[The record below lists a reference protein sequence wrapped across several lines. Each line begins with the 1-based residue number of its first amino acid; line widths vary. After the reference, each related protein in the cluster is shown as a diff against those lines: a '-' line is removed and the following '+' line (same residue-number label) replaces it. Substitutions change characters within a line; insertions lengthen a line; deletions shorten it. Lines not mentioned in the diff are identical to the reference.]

1 MKRFKARKWQ
11 NEAIKR
17 ALNDA
22 SGGIFLEAAGGRGK
36 TLCALEIAKQKK
48 AKKVIV
54 VNNRVSILNGWEK
67 SYKEFSYDKSFELVA
82 LTDRKLSNIVKE
94 GSKMACDVLIIDE
107 WQNVSSDKNVRA
119 YAKIRR
125 DYTIGLSATPIRKKG
140 QNFYPLEKTL
150 WKKANPNRKFDWEL
164 AHGKMVYDAFSYS
177 KTKWA
182 DFRDYESYISNLP
195 NFMRWEEIEKIENAE
210 ENNGF
215 KIKFFKKTL
224 PCANPEAL
232 KMLDTYNVVTKNGK
246 TAMSKLSF
254 GKTAFERILNQ
265 AGFDIDFPKLKAVNE
280 DTPLLKE
287 IDRLIAK
294 APHEMLI
301 VTKSVQIANIIKERN
316 PQIGIWTGTTKKLLD
331 APIVVATS
339 QTLGVGVDGLQDK
352 FKTLAVLDPVAE
364 DSGEYDDYR
373 QLLWRVTGSRQK
385 HDVNIIEFYFSDE
398 KKAEKEVK

>member
-17 ALNDA
+17 SLNDT
-22 SGGIFLEAAGGRGK
+22 SGGIFLESAGGRGK
-36 TLCALEIAKQKK
+36 TLCALEIAKQRQ
-48 AKKVIV
+48 AKRVIV
-54 VNNRVSILNGWEK
+54 VNNRVSILSGWEK
-67 SYKEFSYDKSFELVA
+67 SYNEFAYNKSFELVA
-82 LTDRKLSNIVKE
+82 LTDKKLSNIVKE
-94 GSKMACDVLIIDE
+94 GSKMACDVLILDE
-107 WQNVSSDKNVRA
+107 WQNISSNNCVSA
-119 YAKIRR
+119 YKKIKRS
-125 DYTIGLSATPIRKKG
+125 YTIGLSATPIRKKG

-150 WKKANPNRKFDWEL
+150 WKKANPNRKFDWQL

-182 DFRDYESYISNLP
+182 DFRDYESYVSNLP

-215 KIKFFKKTL
+215 KIKFFKNTL
-224 PCANPEAL
+224 PCANPDAS
-232 KMLDTYNVVTKNGK
+232 KMLNTYNVVTKNGK

-265 AGFDIDFPKLKAVNE
+265 TGFEIDFPKLKAVNE

-287 IDRLIAK
+287 VDRLIAK

-301 VTKSVQIANIIKERN
+301 VTKSVQIAGIIKERN
-316 PQIGIWTGTTKKLLD
+316 PQIGIWTGATKELLD

-352 FKTLAVLDPVAE
+352 FKTLVILDPVDE
-364 DSGEYDDYR
+364 ESGEYDDYR

-385 HDVNIIEFYFSDE
+385 HDVNIIEIYFS
-398 KKAEKEVK
+398 EVMSVNTR

>member
-1 MKRFKARKWQ
+1 MKRFKARRWQ
-11 NEAIKR
+11 QEAIKR
-17 ALNDA
+17 ALDDT

-36 TLCALEIAKQKK
+36 TLCALEIAKQRD
-48 AKKVIV
+48 AKKVII
-54 VNNRVSILNGWEK
+54 VNNRVSILSGWEK
-67 SYKEFSYDKSFELVA
+67 SFNEFSYDKSFELVA
-82 LTDRKLSNIVKE
+82 ITDKKLSNIVKE
-94 GSKMACDVLIIDE
+94 GSKMACDVLILDE
-107 WQNVSSDKNVRA
+107 WQNISSKNCVSA
-119 YAKIRR
+119 YKKVKRN
-125 DYTIGLSATPIRKKG
+125 YTIGLSATPIRKKG
-140 QNFYPLEKTL
+140 ENFYPLEKTL
-150 WKKANPNRKFDWEL
+150 WKKANPNRKFDWQL
-164 AHGKMVYDAFSYS
+164 AHGTMVYDAFSYS

-224 PCANPEAL
+224 PCANPEAM
-232 KMLDTYNVVTKNGK
+232 KMLNTYNVVTKNGK
-246 TAMSKLSF
+246 TAMSKLAF
-254 GKTAFERILNQ
+254 GKTAFERIINQ
-265 AGFDIDFPKLKAVNE
+265 AGLDIDFPKLKAVNE

-287 IDRLIAK
+287 IDRLIKK

-316 PQIGIWTGTTKKLLD
+316 PQIGIWTGTTKELLE

-385 HDVNIIEFYFSDE
+385 HDVNIIEFYFSGGN
-398 KKAEKEVK
+398 KC

>member
-1 MKRFKARKWQ
+1 MKEFKARRWQ
-11 NEAIKR
+11 KEAIRR
-17 ALNDA
+17 ALNDT

-36 TLCALEIAKQKK
+36 TLCALEIAKQRK

-54 VNNRVSILNGWEK
+54 VNNRVSILSGWGK
-67 SYKEFSYDKSFELVA
+67 SYSEFGYNKSFELVA
-82 LTDRKLSNIVKE
+82 ITDKKLSNIVKE
-94 GSKMACDVLIIDE
+94 GSKMTCDVLIIDE

-119 YAKIRR
+119 YAKIKRN
-125 DYTIGLSATPIRKKG
+125 YTIGLSATPIRKKG
-140 QNFYPLEKTL
+140 QNFYPLEKTI
-150 WKKANPNRKFDWEL
+150 WGRANPNRKFDWQL
-164 AHGKMVYDAFSYS
+164 AHGTMVYDAFSYS

-182 DFRDYESYISNLP
+182 DFRDYESYVNNLP

-224 PCANPEAL
+224 PCANPDDL
-232 KMLDTYNVVTKNGK
+232 RMLNTYNVVTKNGK

-287 IDRLIAK
+287 IDRLITK

-301 VTKSVQIANIIKERN
+301 VTKSVQIANIIKARN
-316 PQIGIWTGTTKKLLD
+316 PQIGIWTGNTKKLLD
-331 APIVVATS
+331 APVVVATS

-352 FKTLAVLDPVAE
+352 FKTLVVLDPVDE
-364 DSGEYDDYR
+364 SSGEYDDYR

-385 HDVNIIEFYFSDE
+385 HDVNIIEIRF
-398 KKAEKEVK
+398 K

>member
-1 MKRFKARKWQ
+1 MKTFKARKWQ
-11 NEAIKR
+11 EVAIKR
-17 ALNDA
+17 SLNDT
-22 SGGIFLEAAGGRGK
+22 SGGIFLESAGGRGK

-48 AKKVIV
+48 AKKVII

-67 SYKEFSYDKSFELVA
+67 SYTEFGYNKSFELVA
-82 LTDRKLSNIVKE
+82 LTDKKLSNIVKE
-94 GSKMACDVLIIDE
+94 GSKMACDVLILDE
-107 WQNVSSDKNVRA
+107 WQNISSKNCVSA
-119 YAKIRR
+119 YKKVKRN
-125 DYTIGLSATPIRKKG
+125 YTIGLSATPIRKKG

-150 WKKANPNRKFDWEL
+150 WKKANPNRKFDWQL

-182 DFRDYESYISNLP
+182 DFRDYENYVSNLP
-195 NFMRWEEIEKIENAE
+195 NFMRYEEVERIENAE

-224 PCANPEAL
+224 PCANPKTL
-232 KMLDTYNVVTKNGK
+232 KMLNTYNVVTKNGK
-246 TAMSKLSF
+246 TAMSKLAF

-287 IDRLIAK
+287 IDRLITK

-316 PQIGIWTGTTKKLLD
+316 PQIGIWTGTTKELLT

-352 FKTLAVLDPVAE
+352 FKTLAILDPVDE

-385 HDVNIIEFYFSDE
+385 HDVNILEIRF
-398 KKAEKEVK
+398 K

>member
-1 MKRFKARKWQ
+1 MKVFKARKWQ
-11 NEAIKR
+11 ETAIKR
-17 ALNDA
+17 ALNDT
-22 SGGIFLEAAGGRGK
+22 SGGIFLESAGGRGK
-36 TLCALEIAKQKK
+36 TLCALEIAKQKE

-54 VNNRVSILNGWEK
+54 VNNRVSILRGWEK
-67 SYKEFSYDKSFELVA
+67 SYKEFGYDKSFELVA
-82 LTDRKLSNIVKE
+82 ITDKKLSNIVKE

-119 YAKIRR
+119 YAKIKRN
-125 DYTIGLSATPIRKKG
+125 YTIGLSATPIRKKG

-150 WKKANPNRKFDWEL
+150 WKKANPNRKFDWQL
-164 AHGKMVYDAFSYS
+164 AHGTMVYDAFSYS

-182 DFRDYESYISNLP
+182 DFRDYESYVDNLP
-195 NFMRWEEIEKIENAE
+195 NFMRYEEVERIENAE

-215 KIKFFKKTL
+215 KIKFFKNTL
-224 PCANPEAL
+224 PCANPEDL
-232 KMLDTYNVVTKNGK
+232 KMLNTYNVVTKNGK

-265 AGFDIDFPKLKAVNE
+265 TGFDIDFPKLKAVNE

-287 IDRLIAK
+287 VDRLIAK

-301 VTKSVQIANIIKERN
+301 VTKSVQIAGIIKERN
-316 PQIGIWTGTTKKLLD
+316 PRIGIWTGTTKELLN

-352 FKTLAVLDPVAE
+352 FKTLVILDPVE
-364 DSGEYDDYR
+364 ESSGEYDDYR

-385 HDVNIIEFYFSDE
+385 HDVNILEIRFKD
-398 KKAEKEVK
+398 

>member
-1 MKRFKARKWQ
+1 MKRFKARRWQ
-11 NEAIKR
+11 KEAIR
-17 ALNDA
+17 RSINDK
-22 SGGIFLEAAGGRGK
+22 SGGIFLESAGGRGK
-36 TLCALEIAKQKK
+36 TLCALEIARQRE
-48 AKKVIV
+48 AKKVII
-54 VNNRVSILNGWEK
+54 VNNRVSILSGWEK

-82 LTDRKLSNIVKE
+82 LTDKKLSSIVKE

-119 YAKIRR
+119 YAKIKRN
-125 DYTIGLSATPIRKKG
+125 YTIGLSATPIRKKG
-140 QNFYPLEKTL
+140 QNFYPLEKTI
-150 WKKANPNRKFDWEL
+150 WGRANPNRKFDWQL
-164 AHGKMVYDAFSYS
+164 AHGNMVYDAFSYS

-195 NFMRWEEIEKIENAE
+195 NFMRYEEVERIENAE

-215 KIKFFKKTL
+215 KIKFYKKTL
-224 PCANPEAL
+224 PAANPDAL
-232 KMLDTYNVVTKNGK
+232 KMLNTYNVVIKNGK

-265 AGFDIDFPKLKAVNE
+265 TGFDIDFPKLKAVNE

-316 PQIGIWTGTTKKLLD
+316 PQIGIWTGTTKELLE

-352 FKTLAVLDPVAE
+352 FKTLVVLDPVDE
-364 DSGEYDDYR
+364 NSGEYDDYR

-385 HDVNIIEFYFSDE
+385 HDVNIIEIRFKD
-398 KKAEKEVK
+398 

>member
-1 MKRFKARKWQ
+1 MKRFEARRWQ
-11 NEAIKR
+11 EEAIKR
-17 ALNDA
+17 SINDE
-22 SGGIFLEAAGGRGK
+22 SGGIFLESAGGRGK
-36 TLCALEIAKQKK
+36 TLCALEIAKQRG

-54 VNNRVSILNGWEK
+54 VNNRVSILSGWEK
-67 SYKEFSYDKSFELVA
+67 SYEEFGYSKSFELVA
-82 LTDRKLSNIVKE
+82 ITDKKLSNIVKE
-94 GSKMACDVLIIDE
+94 GSKMTCDVLIIDE

-125 DYTIGLSATPIRKKG
+125 NYTIGLSATPIRKKG
-140 QNFYPLEKTL
+140 KNFYPLEKTL
-150 WKKANPNRKFDWEL
+150 WGKANPNRKFDWQL

-182 DFRDYESYISNLP
+182 DFRDYESYVNNLP
-195 NFMRWEEIEKIENAE
+195 NFMRYEEVERIENAE

-224 PCANPEAL
+224 PCANPDDL
-232 KMLDTYNVVTKNGK
+232 KMLNTYNVVTKNGK
-246 TAMSKLSF
+246 TAMSKLAF

-287 IDRLIAK
+287 IDRLITK

-316 PQIGIWTGTTKKLLD
+316 PQIGIWTGNTKKLLD

-352 FKTLAVLDPVAE
+352 FKTLAILDPVDE
-364 DSGEYDDYR
+364 NSGEYDDYR

-385 HDVNIIEFYFSDE
+385 HDVNILEFYF
-398 KKAEKEVK
+398 K

>member
-1 MKRFKARKWQ
+1 MKEFNARKWQ
-11 NEAIKR
+11 QEAIR
-17 ALNDA
+17 RSINDE
-22 SGGIFLEAAGGRGK
+22 SGGIFLESAGGRGK
-36 TLCALEIAKQKK
+36 TLCALEIAKQRK

-67 SYKEFSYDKSFELVA
+67 SYTEFGYNKSFELVA
-82 LTDRKLSNIVKE
+82 LTDKKLSNVVKE
-94 GSKMACDVLIIDE
+94 GSKMACDVLILDE
-107 WQNVSSDKNVRA
+107 WQNISSKNCVSA
-119 YAKIRR
+119 YKKVKRN
-125 DYTIGLSATPIRKKG
+125 YTIGLSATPIRKKG
-140 QNFYPLEKTL
+140 QNFYPLEKTI
-150 WKKANPNRKFDWEL
+150 WGRANPNRKFDWQL

-182 DFRDYESYISNLP
+182 DFRDYESYVSNLP
-195 NFMRWEEIEKIENAE
+195 NFMRYEEVERIENAK

-224 PCANPEAL
+224 PCANPEAM
-232 KMLDTYNVVTKNGK
+232 KMLNTYNVVTKNGK
-246 TAMSKLSF
+246 TAMSKLAF

-287 IDRLIAK
+287 IDRLISK
-294 APHEMLI
+294 APHEMLV

-316 PQIGIWTGTTKKLLD
+316 PQIGIWTGTTKELLE

-352 FKTLAVLDPVAE
+352 FKTLAILDPVDE

-385 HDVNIIEFYFSDE
+385 HDVNILEIRF
-398 KKAEKEVK
+398 KEI

>member
-1 MKRFKARKWQ
+1 MKEFKARKWQ

-17 ALNDA
+17 SINDE

-54 VNNRVSILNGWEK
+54 VNNRVSILSGWEK

-82 LTDRKLSNIVKE
+82 LTDKKLSSIVKE
-94 GSKMACDVLIIDE
+94 GFKMACDVLIIDE

-119 YAKIRR
+119 YAKIKRK
-125 DYTIGLSATPIRKKG
+125 YTIGLSATPIRKKG

-164 AHGKMVYDAFSYS
+164 AHGKMVYDAFAYS

-182 DFRDYESYISNLP
+182 DFRDYESYVSNLP
-195 NFMRWEEIEKIENAE
+195 NFMRYEEIEKIENAE

-215 KIKFFKKTL
+215 KIKFFKNTL
-224 PCANPEAL
+224 PCANPDAI
-232 KMLDTYNVVTKNGK
+232 KMLNTYNVVTKNGK
-246 TAMSKLSF
+246 TAMSKLAF

-265 AGFDIDFPKLKAVNE
+265 TGFDIDFPKLKAVNE

-316 PQIGIWTGTTKKLLD
+316 PQIGIWTGTTKELLT

-352 FKTLAVLDPVAE
+352 FKTLAVLDPVDE
-364 DSGEYDDYR
+364 NSGEYDDYR
-373 QLLWRVTGSRQK
+373 QLLWRVTGSRQR
-385 HDVNIIEFYFSDE
+385 HDVNIIEFYFSGGN
-398 KKAEKEVK
+398 KC

>member
-1 MKRFKARKWQ
+1 MKEFKARKWQ

-17 ALNDA
+17 SADDA

-36 TLCALEIAKQKK
+36 TLCALEIAKQKN

-54 VNNRVSILNGWEK
+54 VNNRVSILSGWEK
-67 SYKEFSYDKSFELVA
+67 SYKEFGYDKSFELVA
-82 LTDRKLSNIVKE
+82 LTDKKLSSIVKE
-94 GSKMACDVLIIDE
+94 GSKMACDVLILDE
-107 WQNVSSDKNVRA
+107 WQNISSKNCVSA
-119 YAKIRR
+119 YKKVKRK
-125 DYTIGLSATPIRKKG
+125 YTVGLSATPIRKKG
-140 QNFYPLEKTL
+140 QNFYPLEKTI
-150 WKKANPNRKFDWEL
+150 WGRANPNRKFDWEL
-164 AHGKMVYDAFSYS
+164 THGKMVYDAFAYS

-182 DFRDYESYISNLP
+182 DFRDYESYVSNLP
-195 NFMRWEEIEKIENAE
+195 NFMRYEEIEKIENAE

-215 KIKFFKKTL
+215 KIKFFKNTL
-224 PCANPEAL
+224 PCANPDAW
-232 KMLDTYNVVTKNGK
+232 KMLNTYNVVTKNGK

-265 AGFDIDFPKLKAVNE
+265 TGFDIDFPKLKAVNE

-287 IDRLIAK
+287 VDRLIAK

-316 PQIGIWTGTTKKLLD
+316 PLIGIWTGTTKKLLD
-331 APIVVATS
+331 APIIVATS

-352 FKTLAVLDPVAE
+352 FKTLVVLDPVAE
-364 DSGEYDDYR
+364 SSGEYDDYR

-385 HDVNIIEFYFSDE
+385 HDVNIIEIRFKD
-398 KKAEKEVK
+398 

>member
-1 MKRFKARKWQ
+1 MKEFKARKWQ

-17 ALNDA
+17 SLNDT

-48 AKKVIV
+48 SKKVIV
-54 VNNRVSILNGWEK
+54 VNNRVSILSGWEK

-82 LTDRKLSNIVKE
+82 LTDKKLSSIVKE

-107 WQNVSSDKNVRA
+107 WQNVSSKNCVSA
-119 YAKIRR
+119 YKKIKRK
-125 DYTIGLSATPIRKKG
+125 YTIGLSATPIRKKG

-150 WKKANPNRKFDWEL
+150 WKKANPNRKFDWQL

-182 DFRDYESYISNLP
+182 DFRDYESYVSNLP
-195 NFMRWEEIEKIENAE
+195 NFMRWEEIEKIENAK

-215 KIKFFKKTL
+215 KIKFFKNTL
-224 PCANPEAL
+224 PCANPEEL
-232 KMLDTYNVVTKNGK
+232 KMLNTYNVVTKNGK

-265 AGFDIDFPKLKAVNE
+265 TGFDIDFPKLKAVNE

-316 PQIGIWTGTTKKLLD
+316 PRIGIWTGTTKELLE

-352 FKTLAVLDPVAE
+352 FKTLVVLDPVDE
-364 DSGEYDDYR
+364 NSGEYDDYR

-385 HDVNIIEFYFSDE
+385 HDVNIIEIRFKD
-398 KKAEKEVK
+398 

>member
-1 MKRFKARKWQ
+1 MKRFKARRWQ

-17 ALNDA
+17 ALNDT
-22 SGGIFLEAAGGRGK
+22 SGGIFLESAGGRGK
-36 TLCALEIAKQKK
+36 TLCALEIAKQKG

-67 SYKEFSYDKSFELVA
+67 SYNEFGYNKSFELVA
-82 LTDRKLSNIVKE
+82 LTDKKLSNIAKE
-94 GSKMACDVLIIDE
+94 GSKMTCDVLILDE
-107 WQNVSSDKNVRA
+107 WQNISSNNCVSA
-119 YAKIRR
+119 YKKIKRS
-125 DYTIGLSATPIRKKG
+125 YTIGLSATPIRKKG
-140 QNFYPLEKTL
+140 QNFYPLEKTI
-150 WKKANPNRKFDWEL
+150 WGRANPNRKFDWQL

-182 DFRDYESYISNLP
+182 DFRDYESYVSNLP
-195 NFMRWEEIEKIENAE
+195 NFMRYEEVERIENAE

-215 KIKFFKKTL
+215 KIKFFKNTL
-224 PCANPEAL
+224 PCANPDAI
-232 KMLDTYNVVTKNGK
+232 KMLNTYNVVTKNGK

-265 AGFDIDFPKLKAVNE
+265 TGFDIDFPKLKAVNE

-287 IDRLIAK
+287 VDRLIAK

-301 VTKSVQIANIIKERN
+301 VTKSVQIAGIIKERN
-316 PQIGIWTGTTKKLLD
+316 PRIGIWTGATKELLN
-331 APIVVATS
+331 APVVVATS

-352 FKTLAVLDPVAE
+352 FKTLVVLDPVDE
-364 DSGEYDDYR
+364 NSGEYDDYR

-385 HDVNIIEFYFSDE
+385 HDVNIIEFYFS
-398 KKAEKEVK
+398 EVMSVNTR

>member
-1 MKRFKARKWQ
+1 MKEFNARKWQ
-11 NEAIKR
+11 EVAIKR
-17 ALNDA
+17 ALNDT
-22 SGGIFLEAAGGRGK
+22 SGGIFLESAGGRGK
-36 TLCALEIAKQKK
+36 TLCALEIAKQKG

-67 SYKEFSYDKSFELVA
+67 SYNEFGYNKSFELVA
-82 LTDRKLSNIVKE
+82 LTDKKLSNIVKE
-94 GSKMACDVLIIDE
+94 GSKMACGVLIIDE

-119 YAKIRR
+119 YAKIKRN
-125 DYTIGLSATPIRKKG
+125 YTIGLSATPIRKKG

-150 WKKANPNRKFDWEL
+150 WKKANPNRKFDWQL
-164 AHGKMVYDAFSYS
+164 AHGTMVYDAFSYS

-182 DFRDYESYISNLP
+182 DFRDYESYVSNLP
-195 NFMRWEEIEKIENAE
+195 NFMRYEEVERIENAE

-215 KIKFFKKTL
+215 KIKFFKNTL
-224 PCANPEAL
+224 PCANPDAI
-232 KMLDTYNVVTKNGK
+232 KMLNTYNVVTKNGK

-265 AGFDIDFPKLKAVNE
+265 AGFEIDFPKLKAVNE

-287 IDRLIAK
+287 VDRLIAK

-316 PQIGIWTGTTKKLLD
+316 PRIGIWTGATKELLD

-352 FKTLAVLDPVAE
+352 FKTLVVLDPVDE
-364 DSGEYDDYR
+364 NSGEYDDYR

-385 HDVNIIEFYFSDE
+385 HDVNIIEIRFKD
-398 KKAEKEVK
+398 

>member
-1 MKRFKARKWQ
+1 MKEFKARRWQ
-11 NEAIKR
+11 EEAIKR
-17 ALNDA
+17 SIHDE

-36 TLCALEIAKQKK
+36 TLCALEIAKQRQ

-67 SYKEFSYDKSFELVA
+67 SYDEFGYNKSFELVA
-82 LTDRKLSNIVKE
+82 LTDKKLSNTVKE
-94 GSKMACDVLIIDE
+94 GSKMACDVLILDE
-107 WQNVSSDKNVRA
+107 WQNISSKNCVSA
-119 YAKIRR
+119 YKKVKRK
-125 DYTIGLSATPIRKKG
+125 YTVGLSATPIRKKG
-140 QNFYPLEKTL
+140 QNFYPLEKTI
-150 WKKANPNRKFDWEL
+150 WGRANPNRKFDWQL

-232 KMLDTYNVVTKNGK
+232 KMLNTYNVVTKNGK
-246 TAMSKLSF
+246 TAMSKLAF

-265 AGFDIDFPKLKAVNE
+265 TGFDIDFPKLKAVNE

-287 IDRLIAK
+287 IDRLISK

-316 PQIGIWTGTTKKLLD
+316 PQIGIWTGNTKKLLD

-352 FKTLAVLDPVAE
+352 FKTLAILDPVDE
-364 DSGEYDDYR
+364 NSGEYDDYR

-385 HDVNIIEFYFSDE
+385 HDVNILEIRF
-398 KKAEKEVK
+398 K

>member
-1 MKRFKARKWQ
+1 MKEFKPRKWQ
-11 NEAIKR
+11 KEAIKR
-17 ALNDA
+17 SLNDT
-22 SGGIFLEAAGGRGK
+22 SGGIFLESAGGRGK
-36 TLCALEIAKQKK
+36 TLCALEIAKQRK

-67 SYKEFSYDKSFELVA
+67 SFKEFSYDKSFELVA
-82 LTDRKLSNIVKE
+82 ITDKKLSNIVKE

-119 YAKIRR
+119 YAKIKRN
-125 DYTIGLSATPIRKKG
+125 YTIGLSATPIRKKG

-150 WKKANPNRKFDWEL
+150 WGKANPNRKFDWQL
-164 AHGKMVYDAFSYS
+164 AHGTMVYDAFSYS

-195 NFMRWEEIEKIENAE
+195 NFMRYEEVERIENAE

-224 PCANPEAL
+224 PCANPEAMKIL
-232 KMLDTYNVVTKNGK
+232 NTYNVVTKNGK

-254 GKTAFERILNQ
+254 GRVAFERILNQ

-287 IDRLIAK
+287 IDRLITK

-316 PQIGIWTGTTKKLLD
+316 PQIGIWTGNTKELLD

-352 FKTLAVLDPVAE
+352 FKTLAVLDPVDE
-364 DSGEYDDYR
+364 GSGEYDDYR

-385 HDVNIIEFYFSDE
+385 HDVNIIEFYF
-398 KKAEKEVK
+398 K

>member
-1 MKRFKARKWQ
+1 MKVFKARRWQ
-11 NEAIKR
+11 QEAIQR
-17 ALNDA
+17 SINDT
-22 SGGIFLEAAGGRGK
+22 SGGIFLESAGGRGK
-36 TLCALEIAKQKK
+36 TLCALEITKQRK

-54 VNNRVSILNGWEK
+54 VNNRVSILSGWEK
-67 SYKEFSYDKSFELVA
+67 SYKEFGYDKSFELVTI
-82 LTDRKLSNIVKE
+82 TDRKLSNTVKT
-94 GSKMACDVLIIDE
+94 GSKLTCDVLIIDE
-107 WQNVSSDKNVRA
+107 WQNVSSTSNVRA
-119 YAKIRR
+119 YAKIKRN
-125 DYTIGLSATPIRKKG
+125 YTIGLSATPIRKKG

-164 AHGKMVYDAFSYS
+164 AHGKMVYDAFAYS
-177 KTKWA
+177 KTKWE
-182 DFRDYESYISNLP
+182 DFKDYESYVNNLP
-195 NFMRWEEIEKIENAE
+195 NFMRYEEVEKIENAE

-215 KIKFFKKTL
+215 EIKFFKKTL
-224 PCANPEAL
+224 PVANPEAL
-232 KMLDTYNVVTKNGK
+232 KMLNTFNVVTKNGM

-265 AGFDIDFPKLKAVNE
+265 TGFDIDFPKLKAVNE

-287 IDRLIAK
+287 VDRLINK

-316 PQIGIWTGTTKKLLD
+316 PRIGIWTGTTKELLE

-352 FKTLAVLDPVAE
+352 FKTLVVLDPVAE
-364 DSGEYDDYR
+364 ASGEYDDYR

-385 HDVNIIEFYFSDE
+385 HDVNIIEFYF
-398 KKAEKEVK
+398 K

>member
-1 MKRFKARKWQ
+1 MKQFKARKWQ
-11 NEAIKR
+11 KEAIKR
-17 ALNDA
+17 SINDE

-36 TLCALEIAKQKK
+36 TLCALEIAKQRK

-67 SYKEFSYDKSFELVA
+67 SYNEFGYNKSFELVA
-82 LTDRKLSNIVKE
+82 LTDKKLSNLVKE

-125 DYTIGLSATPIRKKG
+125 NYTIGLSATPIRKKG

-150 WKKANPNRKFDWEL
+150 WGKANPNRKFDWQL

-224 PCANPEAL
+224 PCANPEAM
-232 KMLDTYNVVTKNGK
+232 KMLNTYNVVTKNGK

-265 AGFDIDFPKLKAVNE
+265 TGFDIDFPKLKAVNE

-316 PQIGIWTGTTKKLLD
+316 PQIGIWTGNTKKLLD

-352 FKTLAVLDPVAE
+352 FKTLVVLDPVDE
-364 DSGEYDDYR
+364 NSGEYDDYR
-373 QLLWRVTGSRQK
+373 QLLWRVTGSRQQ
-385 HDVNIIEFYFSDE
+385 HDVNILEFYF
-398 KKAEKEVK
+398 K

>member
-1 MKRFKARKWQ
+1 MKEFKARKWQ

-17 ALNDA
+17 SVNDE

-54 VNNRVSILNGWEK
+54 VNNRVSILSGWEK

-82 LTDRKLSNIVKE
+82 ITDKKLSNIVKE

-107 WQNVSSDKNVRA
+107 WQNISSKNCVSA
-119 YAKIRR
+119 YKKVKRG
-125 DYTIGLSATPIRKKG
+125 YTIGLSATPIRKKG

-164 AHGKMVYDAFSYS
+164 THGKMVYDAFSYS

-182 DFRDYESYISNLP
+182 DFRDYENYISNLP

-215 KIKFFKKTL
+215 KIKFFKNTL
-224 PCANPEAL
+224 PCANPEAM
-232 KMLDTYNVVTKNGK
+232 KMLNTYNVVTKNSK
-246 TAMSKLSF
+246 TAMSKLAF

-265 AGFDIDFPKLKAVNE
+265 TGFEIDFPKLKAVNE

-287 IDRLIAK
+287 VDRLIEK

-316 PQIGIWTGTTKKLLD
+316 PKIGIWTGATKELLD

-352 FKTLAVLDPVAE
+352 FKTLVVLDPVAE

-385 HDVNIIEFYFSDE
+385 HDVNIIEIRF
-398 KKAEKEVK
+398 KEF

>member
-1 MKRFKARKWQ
+1 MKRFKARRWQ
-11 NEAIKR
+11 EEAIKR
-17 ALNDA
+17 SINDT
-22 SGGIFLEAAGGRGK
+22 SGGIFLESAGGRGK
-36 TLCALEIAKQKK
+36 TLCALEIAKQRK

-67 SYKEFSYDKSFELVA
+67 SFKEFSYDKSFELVA
-82 LTDRKLSNIVKE
+82 ITDKKLSNIVKE

-119 YAKIRR
+119 YAKIKRY
-125 DYTIGLSATPIRKKG
+125 YTIGLSATPIRKKG

-150 WKKANPNRKFDWEL
+150 WGKANPNRKFDWQL
-164 AHGKMVYDAFSYS
+164 AHGTMVYDAFSYS

-195 NFMRWEEIEKIENAE
+195 NFMRYEEVERIENAE

-224 PCANPEAL
+224 PCANPEAMKIL
-232 KMLDTYNVVTKNGK
+232 NTYNVVTKNGK

-254 GKTAFERILNQ
+254 GRVAFERILNQ

-287 IDRLIAK
+287 IDRLITK

-316 PQIGIWTGTTKKLLD
+316 PQIGIWTGNTKELLD

-352 FKTLAVLDPVAE
+352 FKTLAVLDPVDE

-385 HDVNIIEFYFSDE
+385 HDVNIIEFYF
-398 KKAEKEVK
+398 K

>member
-1 MKRFKARKWQ
+1 MKVFKARKWQ
-11 NEAIKR
+11 ETAIKR
-17 ALNDA
+17 ALNDT

-48 AKKVIV
+48 AKKVIII
-54 VNNRVSILNGWEK
+54 NNRVSILNGWEK
-67 SYKEFSYDKSFELVA
+67 SYNEFGYNDCFELVA
-82 LTDRKLSNIVKE
+82 LTDKKLSNLVKD
-94 GSKMACDVLIIDE
+94 GSKLACDVLILDE
-107 WQNVSSDKNVRA
+107 WQNISSKNCVSAYRKVR
-119 YAKIRR
+119 RG
-125 DYTIGLSATPIRKKG
+125 YTVGLSATPIRKKG

-164 AHGKMVYDAFSYS
+164 THGKMVYDAFSYS

-182 DFRDYESYISNLP
+182 DFRDYESYVSNLP
-195 NFMRWEEIEKIENAE
+195 NFMRYEEVERIENAK

-215 KIKFFKKTL
+215 KIKVFKNTL
-224 PCANPEAL
+224 PCANPDDL
-232 KMLDTYNVVTKNGK
+232 KMLNTYNVVTKNGK
-246 TAMSKLSF
+246 TAMSKLAF

-265 AGFDIDFPKLKAVNE
+265 TGFDIDFPKIKAVNE

-287 IDRLIAK
+287 VDRLIAK

-316 PQIGIWTGTTKKLLD
+316 PRIGIWTGTTKELLN

-352 FKTLAVLDPVAE
+352 FKTLVILDPVDE
-364 DSGEYDDYR
+364 NSGEYDDYR

-385 HDVNIIEFYFSDE
+385 HDVNIIEIRFKD
-398 KKAEKEVK
+398 

>member
-1 MKRFKARKWQ
+1 MKTFKARKWQ
-11 NEAIKR
+11 DVAIKR
-17 ALNDA
+17 ALNDE
-22 SGGIFLEAAGGRGK
+22 SGGIFLEALGGRGK
-36 TLCALEIAKQKK
+36 TLCALEVAKQRK

-54 VNNRVSILNGWEK
+54 VNNRVSILGGWEK
-67 SYKEFSYDKSFELVA
+67 SYNEFGYNKSFELVA
-82 LTDRKLSNIVKE
+82 ITDRKLSNLVKC
-94 GSKMACDVLIIDE
+94 GAKMACDVLIIDE
-107 WQNVSSDKNVRA
+107 WQNISSKNCVSA
-119 YAKIRR
+119 YKKVKRN
-125 DYTIGLSATPIRKKG
+125 YTIGLSATPIRKKG

-150 WKKANPNRKFDWEL
+150 WGKANPNRKFDWQL
-164 AHGKMVYDAFSYS
+164 AHGKVIYDAFSYS

-215 KIKFFKKTL
+215 KIKFFKNTL
-224 PCANPEAL
+224 PCANPDAL
-232 KMLDTYNVVTKNGK
+232 KMLNTYNVVIKNGK

-254 GKTAFERILNQ
+254 GKAAFERILNQ
-265 AGFDIDFPKLKAVNE
+265 TGFDIDFPKLKAVNE

-316 PQIGIWTGTTKKLLD
+316 PQIGIWTGTTKELLD

-352 FKTLAVLDPVAE
+352 FKTLVILDPVDE

-385 HDVNIIEFYFSDE
+385 HDVNILEFRFKD
-398 KKAEKEVK
+398 

>member
-1 MKRFKARKWQ
+1 MKEFKARRWQ
-11 NEAIKR
+11 KEAIKR
-17 ALNDA
+17 ALDDK

-36 TLCALEIAKQKK
+36 TLCTLEIAKQKK
-48 AKKVIV
+48 AKKVII
-54 VNNRVSILNGWEK
+54 VNNRVSILDGWDK
-67 SYKEFSYDKSFELVA
+67 SYKDFGYNKSFELVTI
-82 LTDRKLSNIVKE
+82 TDKKLSNIVKS
-94 GSKMACDVLIIDE
+94 GTKPVCDVLILDE
-107 WQNVSSDKNVRA
+107 WQNISSKNCVSA
-119 YAKIRR
+119 YKKVKRN
-125 DYTIGLSATPIRKKG
+125 YTIGLSATPIRKKG

-164 AHGKMVYDAFSYS
+164 AHGKMVYDAFAYS

-182 DFRDYESYISNLP
+182 DFRDYESYVSNLP
-195 NFMRWEEIEKIENAE
+195 NFMRYEEIEKIENAE

-215 KIKFFKKTL
+215 KTKFYKKTL
-224 PCANPEAL
+224 PAANPKDLE
-232 KMLDTYNVVTKNGK
+232 MLSTYNVVTKNGK
-246 TAMSKLSF
+246 TAMSKLAF

-265 AGFDIDFPKLKAVNE
+265 TGFDIDFPKLKAVNE

-287 IDRLIAK
+287 INRLIKK

-316 PQIGIWTGTTKKLLD
+316 PAIGIWTGTTKKLLD

-352 FKTLAVLDPVAE
+352 FKTLVVLDPVE
-364 DSGEYDDYR
+364 ESSGEYDDYR

-385 HDVNIIEFYFSDE
+385 HDVNIIEIYF
-398 KKAEKEVK
+398 K

>member
-1 MKRFKARKWQ
+1 MKVFKARKWQ
-11 NEAIKR
+11 EEAIKR
-17 ALNDA
+17 SLNDT
-22 SGGIFLEAAGGRGK
+22 SGGIFLESAGGRGK
-36 TLCALEIAKQKK
+36 TLCALEIAKQRE

-67 SYKEFSYDKSFELVA
+67 SYNEFGYNKSFELVA
-82 LTDRKLSNIVKE
+82 LTDKKLSNIVKE
-94 GSKMACDVLIIDE
+94 GSKMACDVLIVDE

-119 YAKIRR
+119 YAKIKRN
-125 DYTIGLSATPIRKKG
+125 YTIGLSATPIRKKG

-150 WKKANPNRKFDWEL
+150 WKKANPNRKFDWQL

-182 DFRDYESYISNLP
+182 DFRDYESYVSNLP
-195 NFMRWEEIEKIENAE
+195 NFMRYEEVERIENAE

-215 KIKFFKKTL
+215 KIKFFKNTL
-224 PCANPEAL
+224 PCANPDAI
-232 KMLDTYNVVTKNGK
+232 KMLNTYNVVTKNGK

-265 AGFDIDFPKLKAVNE
+265 TGFDIDFPKLKAVNE

-287 IDRLIAK
+287 VDRLITK

-301 VTKSVQIANIIKERN
+301 VTKSVQIAGIIKERN

-352 FKTLAVLDPVAE
+352 FKTLVVLDPVDE
-364 DSGEYDDYR
+364 NSGEYDDYR

-385 HDVNIIEFYFSDE
+385 HDVNIIEIRFKD
-398 KKAEKEVK
+398 